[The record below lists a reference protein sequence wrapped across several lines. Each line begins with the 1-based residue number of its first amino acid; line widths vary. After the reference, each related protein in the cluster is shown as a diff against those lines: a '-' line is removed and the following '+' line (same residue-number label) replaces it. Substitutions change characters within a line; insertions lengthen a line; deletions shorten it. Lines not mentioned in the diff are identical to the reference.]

1 MTGNKIFTEAIFS
14 VAEMCSRRRIRG
26 YCSEQFSNFKC
37 NECKHYIGRYID
49 VDKKQMELFMY
60 QSDVR
65 AREYYASINAIKK
78 IDRSTN
84 FGLLIIYIFVFLM
97 FGGCVWSLTEPGY
110 GTVGNSWLGRL
121 KQDVS
126 TPRNVVIP
134 NLSPHQNIQATLQA
148 VARDLNNKVD
158 VNKDGL
164 INCIDAAVLFY
175 KYYPVKSDVCILVN
189 KNDKTEMHH
198 LFNGVLID
206 GVWRAIEPQG
216 TWRYHSSYFMRDIW
230 GNQYDSTLNKD
241 VTNEYS
247 RFAR

>member
-1 MTGNKIFTEAIFS
+1 MGGLGLAVFN
-14 VAEMCSRRRIRG
+14 VAQDCSMRRIRG
-26 YCSEQFSNFKC
+26 RCREKVGNFEC
-37 NECKHYIGRYID
+37 NNCPHYIGRYADIEPR
-49 VDKKQMELFMY
+49 QMELYMY
-60 QSDVR
+60 QSDVEAKKLLR
-65 AREYYASINAIKK
+65 SNESSMRIART
-78 IDRSTN
+78 TN
-84 FGLLIIYIFVFLM
+84 IGIWLMYLFVFLLIS
-97 FGGCVWSLTEPGY
+97 GCVWTLTEPGY